1 MAAKSSLP
9 PVTDEDKE
17 LLFKYVIQL
26 YGQDTGESLI
36 AKYENNLWGHDGL
49 AYCIGRESLSFFCEY
64 FLQDTF
70 RPKEGNTARKLAPF
84 HFELWDTLQNMFI
97 EDSFDKLELVMPRA
111 SSKSTTCDFG
121 LSVWLHCYGVSKYTI
136 IAGKT
141 DNDAVGFVRNIRR
154 AFEEN
159 PYIIGAFGKLI
170 NSKKYV
176 TNANE
181 LELANGTKL
190 EALSSKSSI
199 RGRLFLSARPSCII
213 ADDYQAK
220 DDVLTQEARDKKYA
234 TWVEDVAL
242 AGDKP
247 TIRNGKKIKMGTKF
261 VVLGTIL
268 HPDCLMSRLLKD
280 NTYKHIVKRAIEMD
294 DIDTY
299 FNSGLWGDLKK
310 IMFNPKD
317 PIALDNAKEF
327 YYQHKAEMQY
337 PVLWQDKYDCGD
349 LAINDYFPNPQSF
362 RQEMQNDVTKVG
374 ERAFHMLKTMP
385 AEEIEAN
392 TFNLTVLACD
402 PAVETGAKN
411 DFTALAV
418 AGKTDNNF
426 QWIRKG
432 IIERLSFDQY
442 IDKITNLL
450 EDYEDISYIW
460 IEKNTYSG
468 ADARAIRQ
476 KIAEHDTLK
485 HRHIEI
491 INEYQKANKE
501 NKIRALSGKVD
512 SGFIIFNEEDTAF
525 NEQVLNYEGEI
536 YSSHDDSPDCL
547 SEASRL
553 LETLNIAVPKV
564 QLFKTSFLGL

>member
-17 LLFKYVIQL
+17 LLFRYVIQL
-26 YGQDTGESLI
+26 YGQDTGASLI
-36 AKYENNLWGHDGL
+36 AKYQDNLWGHAGL

-84 HFELWDTLQNMFI
+84 HFELWDTLQDMFI
-97 EDSFDKLELVMPRA
+97 KDDFDKLELVMPRG

-121 LSVWLHCYGVSKYTI
+121 LCVWLHCYGVSKYTI

-141 DNDAVGFVRNIRR
+141 DNDAVGFVRNVRR

-159 PYIIGAFGKLI
+159 PYIVGAFGKLI

-181 LELANGTKL
+181 LELANGTKT
-190 EALSSKSSI
+190 EAISSKSSI

-220 DDVLTQEARDKKYA
+220 DDVLTQEARDKKYN

-247 TIRNGKKIKMGTKF
+247 TFRNGKKVKMGTKF
-261 VVLGTIL
+261 IVLGTIL

-299 FNSGLWGDLKK
+299 FNSGLWCDLKK

-327 YYQHKAEMQY
+327 YFQHKAEMQY
-337 PVLWQDKYDCGD
+337 PVLWPDKYDCGD

-362 RQEMQNDVTKVG
+362 RQEMQNDITKVG

-392 TFNLTVLACD
+392 TFNLTVLAID
-402 PAVETGAKN
+402 PAVETGVKN
-411 DFTALAV
+411 DYTALAV

-442 IDKITNLL
+442 IDKVIKLL
-450 EDYEDISYIW
+450 EDYENISYIW
-460 IEKNTYSG
+460 LEKNTFSG

-491 INEYQKANKE
+491 INEYQKSNKE

-525 NEQVLNYEGEI
+525 NEQVLRYEGEI
-536 YSSHDDSPDCL
+536 YSTHDDAPDCVA
-547 SEASRL
+547 ECSRL
-553 LETLNIAVPKV
+553 LETLQAVAPKLQV
-564 QLFKTSFLGL
+564 YDLSILGL